1 MYNEHEKLI
10 YITLKPLGLSLE
22 TLLVPG
28 RNTLNLSLDDTQAL
42 EKKIVFEFR

>member
-1 MYNEHEKLI
+1 MYI
-10 YITLKPLGLSLE
+10 SFKPLGLSLE

-28 RNTLNLSLDDTQAL
+28 GNTLNSSLDDTQAL